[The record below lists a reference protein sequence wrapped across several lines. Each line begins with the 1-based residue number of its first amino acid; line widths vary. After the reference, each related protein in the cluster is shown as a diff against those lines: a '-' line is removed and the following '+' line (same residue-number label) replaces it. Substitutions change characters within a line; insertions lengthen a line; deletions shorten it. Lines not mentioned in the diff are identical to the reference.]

1 MRGTRERKRGKVE
14 RRKVAEDAVGVTS
27 REGERSRW
35 WVQPA
40 AKKFSS
46 PPPPLGNERATPA
59 AATAAAADT
68 TAVLWPKTPPPPP
81 RRRNFGFVNLADV
94 ERRKERKLLLQGPF
108 FGSWGGGRQVRGDS
122 PNILWGHCQLCKQ
135 SRHKLR

>member
-1 MRGTRERKRGKVE
+1 M
-14 RRKVAEDAVGVTS
+14 AEDAVGVTS

-81 RRRNFGFVNLADV
+81 SEAQFRVCKSGRRR
-94 ERRKERKLLLQGPF
+94 EKEGAETFAARSF
-108 FGSWGGGRQVRGDS
+108 FWELGGGGAPREGRFDEYIMGTLS
-122 PNILWGHCQLCKQ
+122 IM
-135 SRHKLR
+135 